1 MPYSLIGRILFSLP
15 MIGFGLGH
23 LTSAGAMSA
32 MVPAWLPGGVFWVY
46 LTGAALIA
54 AGVAIIINKLTFQ
67 AALGLSILV
76 MAFALTV
83 HLPGM
88 LKGEGMMKMMS
99 MVSLYKD
106 IAISGAALY
115 IAGQSR
121 D

>member
-1 MPYSLIGRILFSLP
+1 MPFTLIGRILFSLP

-23 LTSAGAMSA
+23 LTSAANMAA

-46 LTGAALIA
+46 LTGVALVA
-54 AGVAIIINKLTFQ
+54 AGIAIIINKLTFQ
-67 AALGLSILV
+67 AALGLSVLV
-76 MAFALTV
+76 MTFALTV

-88 LKGEGMMKMMS
+88 LKGEGMAKMMS
-99 MVSLYKD
+99 MVALYKD

-121 D
+121 S